1 MKLQL
6 TKRACPTCKELLD
19 LKIFSFSF
27 QNELVQCPK
36 CKSLVRRKTMWIGP
50 IIYLA
55 GGVLAGYLNER
66 FGYFSIWCV
75 AILGIAFLFLLIP
88 QKYEVIKR
96 DFKIRNKINNQITY
110 INHNDWQDIVANA
123 KDAEPNFEIVEDLR

>member
-6 TKRACPTCKELLD
+6 TKRACPTCKEPLD
-19 LKIFSFSF
+19 LKIFTFSI

-36 CKSLVRRKTMWIGP
+36 CKSLVRRKIMWIGP
-50 IIYLA
+50 IIYIGGSLLA
-55 GGVLAGYLNER
+55 TFLYEQL
-66 FGYFSIWCV
+66 GYFSIWMV
-75 AILGIAFLFLLIP
+75 AVLAIAFLIPLLT
-88 QKYEVIKR
+88 QKYEVIIR
-96 DFKIRNKINNQITY
+96 DFKIRNKLTNQVTY